1 MTLYRNAKTALE
13 SHTTGTKKLAGDN
26 GWTENPA
33 ITGCLVYIPNTEV
46 RERTYVSFSLG
57 AFLSQQIDL
66 AFMAQ
71 NTTCHKEEMVGSMLP
86 AFQAME
92 DISLDNFDAVVRSDA
107 DFDTAHMIR
116 RIVVILD
123 IAA

>member
-1 MTLYRNAKTALE
+1 MPLYRNTQASLK
-13 SHTTGTKKLAGDN
+13 SNTTRTKKLAGDN
-26 GWTENPA
+26 GRTENPA
-33 ITGCLVYIPNTEV
+33 ITGCLAHIPNTEV

-92 DISLDNFDAVVRSDA
+92 DISLDDFDAVIRSDTC
-107 DFDTAHMIR
+107 FDTAHMIR